1 MADQCTKNM
10 SELSQRCP
18 NFNKDID
25 DWQRELFKSGDFE
38 NMVMDRV
45 AEYSSRVDN
54 VLPWRKRYFKGDKNA
69 IKILQSTINDL
80 ERERFDTM
88 ADTDEQYKKWLLR
101 RGEEKLWAEYFIKMN
116 KARITELEK
125 HIRQCEI
132 KISVVRGNVKD
143 QGLCWATAKE
153 VPIGDIMGDKGE
165 GKGNRRYYNCPLHGE
180 KNPSF
185 VWYVK
190 ENRFK
195 CFGCGAYGD
204 VIDLYMKLNNA
215 TFKQAVTALNH

>member
-1 MADQCTKNM
+1 M
-10 SELSQRCP
+10 SELNQRCP
-18 NFNKDID
+18 NFNRDVD
-25 DWQRELFKSGDFE
+25 DWQRELFKSGEFE
-38 NMVMDRV
+38 TMVMDRV
-45 AEYSSRVDN
+45 AEYDSRVDN
-54 VLPWRKRYFKGDKNA
+54 VLPWRKRYFKNDKNA
-69 IKILQSTINDL
+69 IKILQDTINDL
-80 ERERFDTM
+80 ERERFDM
-88 ADTDEQYKKWLLR
+88 LADIDEQYKKMVVSS
-101 RGEEKLWAEYFIKMN
+101 GETKLWIQHFIDTN
-116 KARITELEK
+116 KAHVAELIK
-125 HIRQCEI
+125 KIKQCEI
-132 KISVVRGNVKD
+132 KISVVRGTVKD
-143 QGLCWATAKE
+143 QGICWATAKE

-165 GKGNRRYYNCPLHGE
+165 GKGDRRYYNCPLHGE